1 MLICILLFYFDT
13 GFSLSFYILFEEKF
27 PTFVKSREGMSQ
39 LGVGRGGPPTG
50 SRRRLKYDRRH
61 MAKAQKLTSLKR
73 T

>member
-1 MLICILLFYFDT
+1 MYNYTQVDQC
-13 GFSLSFYILFEEKF
+13 SVSFNFFEEIF